1 MVDRSDI
8 NAADDAAWEQAVA
21 REALIRRLA
30 SMANPD
36 RREFILA
43 KQPGRREATGKEEDP
58 IDILTRRVQRLSKN
72 PVHRWTANFEGE
84 RADLGRVRP

>member
-1 MVDRSDI
+1 MDHSDI
-8 NAADDAAWEQAVA
+8 NAADDVAWEQAVA
-21 REALIRRLA
+21 REVVIRRLT

-36 RREFILA
+36 RPEFIFA
-43 KQPGRREATGKEEDP
+43 KHPRRSEATGKEEDP

-72 PVHRWTANFEGE
+72 PVHRWTGNFEGE